1 MITHALGVSFRQ
13 ALRSVV
19 VVFFPLSFISLFA
32 WATAGSVNAN
42 SVDPIRASVW
52 LWLGAHQIPF
62 YVTTGKLTFLPL
74 LALIFPVLALRR
86 SFAKVEV
93 GFSKLHGVR
102 LFYSLWYA
110 LFTYLMALV
119 SASHQ
124 VHANLIAAPLSGF
137 VIAYVSTV
145 KIDRRKFRHFF
156 FALYSFSILLGISAL
171 TCAISLAM
179 HWQILKKIE
188 IVIAPGWIGG
198 TLFAIIQLLYLP
210 NIALITLSYLTGIG
224 FSMGAQTMIS
234 PQIFSLHQI
243 PAIPLLSALPTGRH
257 PVLRFGIGALLLLGL
272 LVFWQI
278 RRSYAGFAL
287 QNRHGLLDALRFL
300 LVLALFTYLSSGEL
314 LTPALHPVGIN
325 FSRFVTFMAIILV
338 GSAIAVL
345 YLPEII
351 KKLRGL
357 VHHD

>member
-13 ALRSVV
+13 ALRSVL

-62 YVTTGKLTFLPL
+62 HVPTGKLTFLPL
-74 LALIFPVLALRR
+74 LALLFPVLALRR
-86 SFAKVEV
+86 NFAKVEV
-93 GFSKLHGVR
+93 GFSKLHGAR

-110 LFTYLMALV
+110 LFIYLLAIA
-119 SASHQ
+119 SISHQ
-124 VHANLIAAPLSGF
+124 VRANLIAAPLYGF
-137 VIAYVSTV
+137 VIAYISTV
-145 KIDRRKFRHFF
+145 KINRKKFQHLF
-156 FALYSFSILLGISAL
+156 FALYSFAILLGISAL
-171 TCAISLAM
+171 VFAVSLAM
-179 HWQILKKIE
+179 HWQILQKIE

-198 TLFAIIQLLYLP
+198 TLFTLIQLLYLP

-234 PQIFSLHQI
+234 PQLFSLHQI

-257 PVLRFGIGALLLLGL
+257 PVLRFGIGALLFLGL
-272 LVFWQI
+272 LLFWQI
-278 RRSYAGFAL
+278 RRSYSGFAL
-287 QNRHGLLDALRFL
+287 RSRYGLLDALRFL
-300 LVLALFTYLSSGEL
+300 LVLALFIYLSSGEL
-314 LTPALHPVGIN
+314 LTPALNPVGIN
-325 FSRFVTFMAIILV
+325 FSRFMTVMAIIFL
-338 GSAIAVL
+338 GSAIVVL
-345 YLPEII
+345 CLPEVS